1 MKKLKNKSWVF
12 YFVWNRDLQKKK
24 FSRYNVVTQGGK
36 YMEKFKLIIKG
47 VEKSNKL
54 LAIFGTFL
62 TSIVIIGKSII
73 SLKEDQES

>member
-1 MKKLKNKSWVF
+1 
-12 YFVWNRDLQKKK
+12 
-24 FSRYNVVTQGGK
+24 
-36 YMEKFKLIIKG
+36 MEKFKLIIKG

-54 LAIFGTFL
+54 LAIFGTLL

>member
-1 MKKLKNKSWVF
+1 
-12 YFVWNRDLQKKK
+12 
-24 FSRYNVVTQGGK
+24 
-36 YMEKFKLIIKG
+36 MEKFKLIIKG

-62 TSIVIIGKSII
+62 KSIVIIGKSII